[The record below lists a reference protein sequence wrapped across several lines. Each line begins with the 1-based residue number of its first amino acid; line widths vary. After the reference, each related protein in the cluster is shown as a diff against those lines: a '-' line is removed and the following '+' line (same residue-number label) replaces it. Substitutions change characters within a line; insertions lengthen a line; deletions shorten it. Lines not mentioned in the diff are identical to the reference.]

1 MKDLVLKGIL
11 ADQRGQDTLEWTAI
25 AALIVLV
32 AVAVITIVGNYVKQ
46 RAAGI
51 SW

>member
-1 MKDLVLKGIL
+1 MKNLFQQGIL
-11 ADQRGQDTLEWTAI
+11 ADQSGQDTLEWTAL

-46 RAAGI
+46 RAAEI